1 MPWSAIC
8 SISSSTS
15 KEGNKIIDTPN
26 YFNWITFLRHS
37 SKNNNY
43 PRVISYI
50 NICLSHLYFSLC
62 KDIFN
67 HRDICC
73 FSFFNNGDIFF
84 IINIYSDNNQSALKY
99 LKDTEA
105 KITNVL
111 IITGDFNIRDS
122 NWDNSYPFYS
132 VHSNILLQIA
142 DSFNLSLSSSV
153 HYYKLKTLE
162 LVKWMNLVLD

>member
-1 MPWSAIC
+1 MPWSVIC

-15 KEGNKIIDTPN
+15 KKEDKIIDTPN
-26 YFNWITFLRHS
+26 YPNWITFLRHS
-37 SKNNNY
+37 SKNNDH

-67 HRDICC
+67 HKDICC

-84 IINIYSDNNQSALKY
+84 IINIYLDDNQSALKY

-105 KITNVL
+105 KITNFL

-122 NWDNSYPFYS
+122 NWDDSYPFYL
-132 VHSNILLQIA
+132 VHSNILLEIV
-142 DSFNLSLSSSV
+142 DSFNLSLSLSV
-153 HYYKLKTLE
+153 HCYKLKILE
-162 LVKWMNLVLD
+162 LVK